1 MNTFIIKNSV
11 IVEPRYLDKNLHTY
25 LDKKVKE
32 DFIGK
37 CFKDYGYIVDVI
49 KILNSKS
56 RITSGDSTIIFD
68 LEFEITSL
76 FPEVGKTY
84 KTVSFV
90 NAFSFPSFK
99 GSLFNLYEHTTHDGQ
114 SFIQI
119 FVSGVDKNGEKLSFT
134 DCSCIINCNN
144 INSPLE
150 IDVIVEHVTYK
161 NGKFCIIG
169 KHIH

>member
-1 MNTFIIKNSV
+1 MNKFIIKNSV
-11 IVEPRYLDKNLHTY
+11 IVEPRYLDNNILQH

-37 CFKDYGYIVDVI
+37 CFKDYGYIVDVV
-49 KILNSKS
+49 KILNYKS
-56 RITSGDSTIIFD
+56 RITSSDSIIVFD
-68 LEFEITSL
+68 LECEISSL

-90 NAFSFPSFK
+90 NAISFQEFK
-99 GSLFNLYEHTTHDGQ
+99 GALFNLYEITNNDVQ

-119 FVSGVDKNGEKLSFT
+119 FVTNVDKNAEKIIFP

-144 INSPLE
+144 MNSPSE
-150 IDVIVEHVTYK
+150 IDVLIDYVTYK
-161 NGKFCIIG
+161 NGKFCIVG
-169 KHIH
+169 KHVH